1 MTDKNTGELNM
12 ISAGQKV
19 NKLMQD
25 FFTAYFNERDY
36 KAAAGFLREDIRWIG
51 LGAVCSARDRSEAV
65 KFLQAEIAAAPYAV
79 FFEYENV
86 QNAMLSETAEVFLC
100 DIKIISLYIILV
112 KSSAGKKRAAA
123 QTLCSSSFLFLFL

>member
-1 MTDKNTGELNM
+1 M

-86 QNAMLSETAEVFLC
+86 QNAMLSETAQYFFVIC
-100 DIKIISLYIILV
+100 CSKKIKMGMTV
-112 KSSAGKKRAAA
+112 
-123 QTLCSSSFLFLFL
+123 T

>member
-1 MTDKNTGELNM
+1 M

-65 KFLQAEIAAAPYAV
+65 KFLQAMRFSLNMKMFKIRCCLKRRQY
-79 FFEYENV
+79 FFV
-86 QNAMLSETAEVFLC
+86 ICCSKK
-100 DIKIISLYIILV
+100 IKMGMTV
-112 KSSAGKKRAAA
+112 
-123 QTLCSSSFLFLFL
+123 T